1 MNYLADNLMLTMENP
16 STDKLK
22 PQMWCEHTLQ
32 IPSQNMNQKNAT
44 FSLPLTP
51 CFFRNVCIERQFMEK
66 TATAWKTLTLLRFIP
81 TTSSQLENQQSV
93 IKKLVVFQQV
103 FLSDYNTN
111 EQDLNNEK
119 KMKSYDWYF

>member
-1 MNYLADNLMLTMENP
+1 
-16 STDKLK
+16 
-22 PQMWCEHTLQ
+22 
-32 IPSQNMNQKNAT
+32 
-44 FSLPLTP
+44 
-51 CFFRNVCIERQFMEK
+51 MEK